1 MVRCVAPVDA
11 EGRNPLHL
19 ASLEGATRCV
29 ELLLD
34 VGGDTLL
41 DLGDH
46 NADTPL
52 HLCARQGHHQIA
64 QLLLQ
69 VRDNRDVLDT
79 HTPGHA
85 EHAEHP
91 CHTAAPDSSDTDMVK
106 LNTWLPFFPCSS
118 SRLRYI
124 FNNIV
129 FRWIL
134 QLLISPFPSNLP
146 SLFTSHPSSLD
157 RG

>member
-1 MVRCVAPVDA
+1 
-11 EGRNPLHL
+11 
-19 ASLEGATRCV
+19 V

-79 HTPGHA
+79 HTHR
-85 EHAEHP
+85 
-91 CHTAAPDSSDTDMVK
+91 DMRNMR
-106 LNTWLPFFPCSS
+106 NTGTPLSH
-118 SRLRYI
+118 RRTG
-124 FNNIV
+124 
-129 FRWIL
+129 
-134 QLLISPFPSNLP
+134 LL
-146 SLFTSHPSSLD
+146 
-157 RG
+157 